1 MHTVIE
7 TAPYLSAAEEA
18 GLSEAERF
26 DIITMLAAEP
36 SSGELIR
43 GTGGCRKVRV
53 AGRGK
58 GKSGGY
64 RVVTFYSGVNVPLFL
79 LTVFS
84 KGQRANLNRAEQNAL
99 AKLTNILVESLSKPT
114 KSRGDRN

>member
-7 TAPYLSAAEEA
+7 TASYLTAADEA

-26 DIITMLAAEP
+26 DIVMNLAADP
-36 SSGELIR
+36 TSGDLIR
-43 GTGGCRKVRV
+43 GRGGCRKVRV

-64 RVVTFYSGVNVPLFL
+64 RIVTFYSGVNVRC
-79 LTVFS
+79 S
-84 KGQRANLNRAEQNAL
+84 C
-99 AKLTNILVESLSKPT
+99 
-114 KSRGDRN
+114 

>member
-7 TAPYLSAAEEA
+7 TASYLTAADEV

-26 DIITMLAAEP
+26 DVVTKLAANP
-36 SSGELIR
+36 ASGDPIR

-58 GKSGGY
+58 GESGGY
-64 RVVTFYSGVNVPLFL
+64 RIVTFYSGVNVPVFL
-79 LTVFS
+79 LTVFG
-84 KGQRANLNRAEQNAL
+84 KGQKSDLSRAEQNAQ
-99 AKLTNILVESLSKPT
+99 AKLVATLVESLSK
-114 KSRGDRN
+114 

>member
-7 TAPYLSAAEEA
+7 TGSYLTAADEA

-26 DIITMLAAEP
+26 DIVTNLAANP
-36 SSGELIR
+36 MSGNPIR
-43 GTGGCRKVRV
+43 GTGGCRKLRV

-64 RVVTFYSGVNVPLFL
+64 RIVTFYSGVNVPVFL
-79 LTVFS
+79 LTVFG
-84 KGQRANLNRAEQNAL
+84 KGQKSDLSRAEQNAL
-99 AKLTNILVESLSKPT
+99 AKLAATLAESLSK
-114 KSRGDRN
+114 